1 MGEDE
6 SDDEDG
12 EAEQVNDAAEKKPA
26 IRAETL
32 EKMRQQGLAPP
43 EEDEMTVEQLAELE
57 EAERLAKEQSVRAP
71 PPPLPPLSLTKL
83 NLSNNFLKREG
94 AALLAATAL
103 ADPLCPLVDLCLH
116 HTDINRGKVKKHAEG
131 AGGVEGYAKDNGGLR
146 EMLVAIEE
154 TRNIVKLGL
163 QHHDAENSVRQYC
176 EQEQAKLEYKYWLD
190 FGVREVEFVQ
200 QVEEVQA
207 VRHMTRD

>member
-1 MGEDE
+1 M
-6 SDDEDG
+6 
-12 EAEQVNDAAEKKPA
+12 AV
-26 IRAETL
+26 
-32 EKMRQQGLAPP
+32 
-43 EEDEMTVEQLAELE
+43 
-57 EAERLAKEQSVRAP
+57 
-71 PPPLPPLSLTKL
+71 
-83 NLSNNFLKREG
+83 
-94 AALLAATAL
+94 
-103 ADPLCPLVDLCLH
+103 
-116 HTDINRGKVKKHAEG
+116 
-131 AGGVEGYAKDNGGLR
+131 R